1 MTLLFWASL
10 AFIVYAYVGYPC
22 ALAIIA
28 RLAPRPVRKRDAAVP
43 PGVSIV
49 IAARNEARR
58 LPARVENLL
67 ALDYD
72 GPKQII
78 VVSDGSTDD
87 TARALSP
94 YGGAVELVEVP
105 SSGKAAALNAGVA
118 RARHEILIFA
128 DARQTFAPDAVRQL
142 VANFSDP
149 AVGGV
154 TGELV
159 LDCEQDDRVL
169 DQSTVAEGVGMYWR
183 YEKWIRRQ
191 ESLVHS
197 TLGATGAIYALRRR
211 LWAPLPPGTLLDD
224 VLAPMRAVLQGARV
238 VFDDTAVAYDRVA
251 ADAEEEQRRKTRTIA
266 GNYQILALEPRL
278 LSPLHNPVWL
288 QYLSHK
294 IASRMLVP
302 FALIACLLSSAVLAV
317 QHPVYAAAFSGQVAF
332 YLLAFYGGTM
342 RGFMTRAAR
351 VAHAFVVMN
360 AASLQA
366 VVSIARGRTHWR

>member
-10 AFIVYAYVGYPC
+10 AFIVYAYVGYPL
-22 ALAIIA
+22 ALAGAA
-28 RLAPRPVRKRDAAVP
+28 RLAPRPVRKRAPGVA

-58 LPARVENLL
+58 LPARIDNLL
-67 ALDYD
+67 SLDYE

-87 TARALSP
+87 TAAALAP
-94 YGGAVELVEVP
+94 YAGVVEVIDIP
-105 SSGKAAALNAGVA
+105 HSGKAAAVNAGVA
-118 RARHEILIFA
+118 RARHNLLVFA
-128 DARQTFAPDAVRQL
+128 DARQTFAHDALRQL

-149 AVGGV
+149 RVGGV

-159 LDCEQDDRVL
+159 LDCEHDAGAL
-169 DQSTVAEGVGMYWR
+169 GASAVAEGVGLYWR

-191 ESLVHS
+191 ESLLHS
-197 TLGATGAIYALRRR
+197 TLGATGAIYALRRE
-211 LWAPLPPGTLLDD
+211 LWTPLPPGTLLDD

-238 VFDDTAVAYDRVA
+238 IFDDTALAYDRVA
-251 ADAEEEQRRKTRTIA
+251 ANAEEEQRRKTRTIA

-278 LSPLHNPVWL
+278 LNPWRNPVWV
-288 QYLSHK
+288 QYVSHK
-294 IASRMLVP
+294 ISSRMLVP
-302 FALIACLLSSAVLAV
+302 FALIACLLSSAALAPR
-317 QHPVYAAAFSGQVAF
+317 HPVYAAALSGQLAF

-342 RGFMTRAAR
+342 RGVLTRVAR

-366 VVSIARGRTHWR
+366 VLAIARGRTHWR